1 MVRRMA
7 VTPSSCCFGPGRSIS
22 RILLSIGI
30 ANAGDHLSRLQVSL
44 QLKQPTRN
52 STRTSRSRPIANNEI
67 CPCLALLLVGVAWPP
82 TLLLTP
88 VVSYNVITEQSRTN
102 STSELAHLC
111 TLTRLN
117 KFSWAVCFCGPV
129 RQVSPPRELPDTV
142 PCGVRTFLSP
152 TNWAAATRPTWW
164 VNHTWIVSR
173 RQFKPV

>member
-7 VTPSSCCFGPGRSIS
+7 VIA
-22 RILLSIGI
+22 ILLLLRARSVYKPHSVKHWHSQCSV
-30 ANAGDHLSRLQVSL
+30 DHLSGLQVSL

-88 VVSYNVITEQSRTN
+88 VVSYNVIAEQSRTN

-129 RQVSPPRELPDTV
+129 RQVSPPRVLPDTM

-152 TNWAAATRPTWW
+152 TNWAAATRPTW
-164 VNHTWIVSR
+164 
-173 RQFKPV
+173 